1 MFWGLDIYKVLDEH
15 IGNVKKKKKNEERMP
30 NFIFSQDMHMNRREQ
45 VTFILIYLQQITSF
59 GHLL

>member
-15 IGNVKKKKKNEERMP
+15 IGNVKKKKKEARMP
-30 NFIFSQDMHMNRREQ
+30 NFIFSQDMHMNRWEQ

-59 GHLL
+59 GPLL